1 MTIHRRWKQ
10 RRIGVFGFLSP
21 KVFSSFKSFNRWWL
35 WLSVASNAL
44 LIPMVAMLVLSQY
57 QLPDDSQATASTSTN
72 SLQEKRPIG
81 QRQAGEAIAI
91 RPGLAGEDVLLL
103 ARQDQWTY
111 QEWVEQLRREA
122 IAAANNGPPRLTVL
136 AGDSLSLWFP
146 VQLLP
151 EERTWLNQ
159 GISGETSSG
168 LLSRLYV
175 FDGTSPETIFVMIGI
190 NDLVRGYDD
199 ETVLENQRQ
208 IIRELLRAHP
218 KSQIVVQSI
227 LPHSGNKATWE
238 NSDRLLD
245 IPNSRIREINRR
257 LKAIA
262 DFEGAF
268 FLDLHPLFASPTGFL
283 RPEFSTDGLHLN
295 DSGYLV
301 WRTAIKLYS
310 QMKLEEPE

>member
-1 MTIHRRWKQ
+1 M
-10 RRIGVFGFLSP
+10 
-21 KVFSSFKSFNRWWL
+21 FSSFKTFPHWWL
-35 WLSVASNAL
+35 WLFVASNAL
-44 LIPMVAMLVLSQY
+44 LITIVGIFALSQY
-57 QLPDDSQATASTSTN
+57 QLPDDSQATASATAKN
-72 SLQEKRPIG
+72 LLEKRPTSK
-81 QRQAGEAIAI
+81 RQSVKKTTI

-103 ARQDQWTY
+103 ARQDEWTY
-111 QEWVEQLRREA
+111 EQWVEQLRREA
-122 IAAANNGPPRLTVL
+122 IAAANNRPPRLTIL

-151 EERTWLNQ
+151 EERSWLNQ

-168 LLSRLYV
+168 LLRRLYV
-175 FDGTSPETIFVMIGI
+175 FDGTRPETIFVMIGI
-190 NDLVRGYDD
+190 NDLVRGLDD

-218 KSQIVVQSI
+218 TSQIVVQSI
-227 LPHSGNKATWE
+227 LPHLGNKATWE

-245 IPNSRIREINRR
+245 IPNSRIRELNRR

-268 FLDLHPLFASPTGFL
+268 FLDLHPLFAGPNGFMK
-283 RPEFSTDGLHLN
+283 PEFTTDGLHLN
-295 DSGYLV
+295 DQGYLV

>member
-1 MTIHRRWKQ
+1 
-10 RRIGVFGFLSP
+10 
-21 KVFSSFKSFNRWWL
+21 
-35 WLSVASNAL
+35 
-44 LIPMVAMLVLSQY
+44 MVAMLVLSDY
-57 QLPDDSQATASTSTN
+57 QLPDDSQATASTATN
-72 SLQEKRPIG
+72 GLQEKRPTS
-81 QRQAGEAIAI
+81 QRHPVQKITI

-111 QEWVEQLRREA
+111 QEWVQQLRREA

-151 EERTWLNQ
+151 EERSWLNQ

-190 NDLVRGYDD
+190 NDLVRGSDD

-227 LPHSGNKATWE
+227 LPHMGNKATWE

>member
-1 MTIHRRWKQ
+1 MR
-10 RRIGVFGFLSP
+10 VFGLLSL
-21 KVFSSFKSFNRWWL
+21 KVFSSFKSFPRWWL
-35 WLSVASNAL
+35 WLSIASNAL
-44 LIPMVAMLVLSQY
+44 LITMLALALSEY
-57 QLPDDSQATASTSTN
+57 RLTDDPPATASTTSN
-72 SLQEKRPIG
+72 SLQEKRPTAK
-81 QRQAGEAIAI
+81 RQSIKNTTI

-111 QEWVEQLRREA
+111 QQWVEQLRREA
-122 IAAANNGPPRLTVL
+122 IAAANNRPPRLTVL
-136 AGDSLSLWFP
+136 AGDSLTLWFP

-151 EERTWLNQ
+151 EERSWLNQ

-168 LLSRLYV
+168 LLRRLYV
-175 FDGTSPETIFVMIGI
+175 LDGTRPETIFVMIGI

-199 ETVLENQRQ
+199 ETILENQRQ
-208 IIRELLRAHP
+208 IIRELRRAHP
-218 KSQIVVQSI
+218 TSQIVVQSI

-245 IPNSRIREINRR
+245 IPNSRIRQLNLR

-268 FLDLHPLFASPTGFL
+268 FLDLHPLFATPTGFL
-283 RPEFSTDGLHLN
+283 QPEFSTDGLHLN
-295 DSGYLV
+295 ERGYLV

-310 QMKLEEPE
+310 QIKLEEPE

>member
-1 MTIHRRWKQ
+1 MN
-10 RRIGVFGFLSP
+10 VFGFLSL
-21 KVFSSFKSFNRWWL
+21 KVFSSFKSFPRWWL

-44 LIPMVAMLVLSQY
+44 LILMVAMWALSEY
-57 QLPDDSQATASTSTN
+57 QLPDNSQATASTATN
-72 SLQEKRPIG
+72 SLQEKRPTG
-81 QRQAGEAIAI
+81 KRQPVDRITI

-103 ARQDQWTY
+103 ARQDHWTY

-122 IAAANNGPPRLTVL
+122 IAAANNRPPRLTVL
-136 AGDSLSLWFP
+136 AGDSLTLWFP
-146 VQLLP
+146 IQLLP

-168 LLSRLYV
+168 LLKRLYV
-175 FDGTSPETIFVMIGI
+175 FEGTRPETIFVMVGI

-199 ETVLENQRQ
+199 ETILENQRQ
-208 IIRELLRAHP
+208 IIRELLRSHP
-218 KSQIVVQSI
+218 RSQIVVQSI
-227 LPHSGNKATWE
+227 LPHSGERATWE
-238 NSDRLLD
+238 NSDRLLE
-245 IPNSRIREINRR
+245 IPNSRIRQLNRR

-268 FLDLHPLFASPTGFL
+268 FLDLHPLFTTPTGFL
-283 RPEFSTDGLHLN
+283 QPEFTTDGIHLN
-295 DSGYLV
+295 DRGYLV

>member
-1 MTIHRRWKQ
+1 
-10 RRIGVFGFLSP
+10 
-21 KVFSSFKSFNRWWL
+21 
-35 WLSVASNAL
+35 
-44 LIPMVAMLVLSQY
+44 MVAMLALSNY
-57 QLPDDSQATASTSTN
+57 QLTDDSPATASTAAN
-72 SLQEKRPIG
+72 SLQEKRPTG
-81 QRQAGEAIAI
+81 KRQSIKNTAI

-111 QEWVEQLRREA
+111 QQWVEQLRREA
-122 IAAANNGPPRLTVL
+122 IAAANNRPPRLTVL
-136 AGDSLSLWFP
+136 AGDSLTLWFP

-151 EERTWLNQ
+151 EERSWLNQ

-168 LLSRLYV
+168 LLRRLYV
-175 FDGTSPETIFVMIGI
+175 FENTRPETIFVMIGI

-199 ETVLENQRQ
+199 ETILDNQRQ
-208 IIRELLRAHP
+208 IIRELRRSHP
-218 KSQIVVQSI
+218 TSQIVVQSI

-245 IPNSRIREINRR
+245 IPNSRIRRLNLR

-268 FLDLHPLFASPTGFL
+268 FLDLHPLFATPTGFL
-283 RPEFSTDGLHLN
+283 QPEFSTDGLHLN
-295 DSGYLV
+295 ERGYLV

-310 QMKLEEPE
+310 QIKLEEPE